1 MDEAAPDA
9 QVPAASDAQEPV
21 VPATMDEVVPAV
33 EVPDAMV
40 AMDEAE

>member
-1 MDEAAPDA
+1 MDEVAPDA
-9 QVPAASDAQEPV
+9 QVPAAPDAQESV

>member
-9 QVPAASDAQEPV
+9 QVPAAPDAQEPV

>member
-9 QVPAASDAQEPV
+9 QVPAAPDAQEPV

-33 EVPDAMV
+33 KVPDAMV

>member
-1 MDEAAPDA
+1 MDEVAPDA
-9 QVPAASDAQEPV
+9 QVPAAPDAQEPV

-33 EVPDAMV
+33 KVPDAMV